1 LIDHALRVLPPGL
14 AGNLPVFLMFGMAFY
29 LVSRPNAYE
38 SLNAPVT
45 PLRTA
50 SGALLFSLGLYVC
63 MAATTSV
70 FLYFN
75 F

>member
-1 LIDHALRVLPPGL
+1 
-14 AGNLPVFLMFGMAFY
+14 MAFY

>member
-1 LIDHALRVLPPGL
+1 MGYWRESDG
-14 AGNLPVFLMFGMAFY
+14 FLMFVIAFF

-38 SLNAPVT
+38 SLNAAIT

-50 SGALLFSLGLYVC
+50 SGALLFSLGLYAC
-63 MAATTSV
+63 LAASTSV